1 MPPSARRTSAPAG
14 KRGKP
19 GSIKKEKT
27 KYHKQ
32 KYAREQVMQRKSGG
46 AHGKPTGHPAG
57 KSEGRRPPR
66 SARTKNIDIHLAAKV
81 SAELRVDL
89 SRFKCRLN
97 ATDLFGHD
105 LGQVFKLVPAPFVQQ
120 HLPDDVKSLRSYM
133 SKFERGAPSTVHA
146 FIMWYEWASY
156 EVNKG
161 KGHSHAAK
169 KHEFVRQGAP
179 AAEED
184 ENDEEEAR
192 EEQEDNK
199 EKSQGKVSQ
208 TRAVLSK
215 TVKEREHIRALL
227 QMCLRHNSAR
237 RRAGQHAF
245 VNHLKAKL
253 AEDADCHSLKSLRE
267 TAHHAVPYALSR
279 LLLGMVTEDMA
290 MILLHAHTLF
300 LTLQDT
306 AVTPSVIISLIGEE
320 LALDAR
326 LKAAKA
332 RLEARAAKTQTA
344 AQQQQPTDEE
354 LEDIDPDAIN
364 DPTKGERN
372 QTLIATVFATAVLV
386 ANARKLQQEDARR
399 LAHYLCFAYIEQ
411 KALRVLTAN
420 ILFMTLEKFPA
431 LWDDETVLYWLSHA
445 FFLYPK
451 LEYYRPEGV
460 QLLLRLMTMEEKPQS
475 LARGVPA
482 AVLRYAAL
490 DPLEPSTVEQLA
502 NALFRREQVT
512 MVYPMLHPVWT
523 DWFEILAQR
532 CAAGESMREHLS
544 TMVHNAI
551 APYRRGNADAPR
563 RALFQQ
569 LVSRLGQLAVQHD
582 DAEQRAEMLQMAS
595 KTVGYGPRTI
605 AKATDISELRQMPLD
620 VLDAKVHDL
629 LRQYRTTRS
638 SDPSAYA
645 NRTWILREL
654 RSCLYV
660 PLREGVACTYID
672 DAAEA
677 LLEFGFYPTPP
688 HRDTRSMN
696 RAIFL
701 FAEVFS
707 FTYAAALSRP
717 KCTLPPLNIIRA
729 YLEAEQREKTRYT
742 TGLNHSAFRKARNRI
757 VEALENSSKRS
768 VLFYVERDMHILL
781 VLLFLVLSTD
791 DHTNEEAKALATST
805 VPDLCQFFL
814 AGSLETIDLFFD
826 VLMSL
831 VMRSTAPIHVMPLL
845 ACIRRIATGY
855 LLKFARYVRERVTL
869 DLVLAPLREAF
880 HTDDREKARQAKARG
895 EVDKD
900 DSDEDD
906 DEGEAYNDNDKHS
919 DGGEEPQEKK
929 DEGEEDSDATSDTS
943 ESDESTGTE
952 STAPDDEADDDDAET
967 TSAGDA
973 DAAMEGEL
981 EDEGEDDDEE
991 EEAPTQ
997 QYVDALKGMIGNV
1010 DLQFVYPVDTSNKDK
1025 SNVVRAIQIAARV
1038 GASMR
1043 SPLMLHIF
1051 QVLLAVC
1058 RENVKSPDDVVFN
1071 SAISSLQLLMMS
1083 RHRYFGRFLAPEE
1096 LFQLLSDI
1104 QSFCRKLEHVLV
1116 RKESQSAKHA
1126 VVIRRRMALLK
1137 DVALRVFHFTAFL
1150 AYKNHADEDVRVTL
1164 VEFYKSIFCDR
1175 GWDDKKRLPGIK
1187 RDMHHYRHGFGWV
1200 VLPTAFEKFREVEG
1214 IAGPQRVRVFKGC
1227 CQMIEAMLPRLSGLG
1242 VSLKTATGAAIA
1254 SFLQSTT
1261 VRGVYEMKYTL
1272 LYDYFHCLKMVAKYN
1287 SRVHLD
1293 TAWLASVVEEVV
1305 NEDAFQVSAASIRLL
1320 AALER
1325 LLGLTPRARETK
1337 APVPVKLLYQQFEKQ
1352 GRKEKAAFYKRAKRV
1367 RAKVVKALVAYR
1379 NGDLTD
1385 AERALKRR
1393 RRETM
1398 KIDDRLKRQVL
1409 REERSRVLTKEE
1421 REEKRKRIMMAK
1433 QERIAKNRE
1442 RKRRLH
1448 EHREKAFQRWREQ
1461 KLASAAAME

>member
-1 MPPSARRTSAPAG
+1 MPPSARRASAPAG
-14 KRGKP
+14 KRGKS
-19 GSIKKEKT
+19 GSIKKEKAT
-27 KYHKQ
+27 YHKQ
-32 KYAREQVMQRKSGG
+32 KYAREQMMQRKRGG
-46 AHGKPTGHPAG
+46 AQGKPSTSHQAG
-57 KSEGRRPPR
+57 SSAGQRQPR
-66 SARTKNIDIHLAAKV
+66 SARTNNIDIHLAAKV

-89 SRFKCRLN
+89 SKFKCRLN
-97 ATDLFGHD
+97 ATDLFGQD
-105 LGQVFKLVPAPFVQQ
+105 LGQVFKFIPPPFVQQ
-120 HLPDDVKSLRSYM
+120 HLPDDVRSLRSYM
-133 SKFERGAPSTVHA
+133 SKFERGAPSIVHA

-156 EVNKG
+156 ELNKG
-161 KGHSHAAK
+161 KSHGHSSK
-169 KHEFVRQGAP
+169 KHEFGRQEAP
-179 AAEED
+179 AAGDD
-184 ENDEEEAR
+184 EIDEREAQ
-192 EEQEDNK
+192 EEQDANN
-199 EKSQGKVSQ
+199 EKKHGKFSQ
-208 TRAVLSK
+208 TRAALSK

-227 QMCLRHNSAR
+227 QMCLRHNSSR
-237 RRAGQHAF
+237 RREGQHAF
-245 VNHLKAKL
+245 VNHLKTKL
-253 AEDADCHSLKSLRE
+253 ADDADCHSLKSLRE
-267 TAHHAVPYALSR
+267 TAHHAIPYALSR

-300 LTLQDT
+300 LALRETT
-306 AVTPSVIISLIGEE
+306 VTPSVILSLIGEE
-320 LALDAR
+320 LTLDAR
-326 LKAAKA
+326 LKAAKT
-332 RLEARAAKTQTA
+332 RLEARAAKTHTMT
-344 AQQQQPTDEE
+344 QQQPADEE
-354 LEDIDPDAIN
+354 LDDIDPDAIN

-372 QTLIATVFATAVLV
+372 QRLIATVFAAAVLV
-386 ANARKLQQEDARR
+386 ANTHKLQLEDARH

-420 ILFMTLEKFPA
+420 ILFKTFEAFPA
-431 LWDDETVLYWLSHA
+431 LWEDKTVLDWLSYA
-445 FFLYPK
+445 FFIYPK

-460 QLLLRLMTMEEKPQS
+460 QLLLRLMMMEEKPQNMAKG
-475 LARGVPA
+475 LPDV
-482 AVLRYAAL
+482 VLRYAAM

-502 NALFRREQVT
+502 NALFRKEQVT
-512 MVYPMLHPVWT
+512 MVYPMVHPVWT
-523 DWFEILAQR
+523 DWFEIVVQR
-532 CAAGESMREHLS
+532 CAAGESMKEHLS
-544 TMVHNAI
+544 TMMHNAI

-569 LVSRLGQLAVQHD
+569 LVSRLGQLAVQND

-595 KTVGYGPRTI
+595 KTVGYGQRTL
-605 AKATDISELRQMPLD
+605 AKATDISELRCLPLD
-620 VLDAKVHDL
+620 MLDRKVRDL
-629 LRQYRTTRS
+629 LRQYRAILN

-645 NRTWILREL
+645 NRTWVLREL

-660 PLREGVACTYID
+660 PLRDGVACTYID
-672 DAAEA
+672 EAAEA

-696 RAIFL
+696 RAVFL

-717 KCTLPPLNIIRA
+717 KCTLCPLNIIHA
-729 YLEAEQREKTRYT
+729 YLEAERREKTRYT
-742 TGLNHSAFRKARNRI
+742 TGLNHGIFRKARNRI
-757 VEALENSSKRS
+757 VEALEKTSKRS
-768 VLFYVERDMHILL
+768 VLFYAERDMHILL

-805 VPDLCQFFL
+805 VPDLCHFFL
-814 AGSLETIDLFFD
+814 TGSLETIDLFFD
-826 VLMSL
+826 VLMAL
-831 VMRSTAPIHVMPLL
+831 VMRSTAPIHVIPLL
-845 ACIRRIATGY
+845 TCIRRIATGY

-880 HTDDREKARQAKARG
+880 HTDDREKARQAKAKG
-895 EVDKD
+895 EIDKD
-900 DSDEDD
+900 DSDDD
-906 DEGEAYNDNDKHS
+906 DDNDNESNTCNDNDKDDEDGEDEEDDS
-919 DGGEEPQEKK
+919 DG
-929 DEGEEDSDATSDTS
+929 TSDIS
-943 ESDESTGTE
+943 ESEESTSTE
-952 STAPDDEADDDDAET
+952 TTAPDDEAEDDNGEAAATADE
-967 TSAGDA
+967 
-973 DAAMEGEL
+973 DAAMEE
-981 EDEGEDDDEE
+981 EPEEENDDDEEE

-997 QYVDALKGMIGNV
+997 QYIDALKGMIGNV
-1010 DLQFVYPVDTSNKDK
+1010 DLQFVYPVDASNKDK

-1043 SPLMLHIF
+1043 SPLILHIF

-1058 RENVKSPDDVVFN
+1058 RENVKSPDDVIFN
-1071 SAISSLQLLMMS
+1071 SAISSIQLLMMS
-1083 RHRYFGRFLAPEE
+1083 KHRYFGRFLVAEE

-1104 QSFCRKLEHVLV
+1104 QSFCRKLDHVLV
-1116 RKESQSAKHA
+1116 RKESKSAKHA
-1126 VVIRRRMALLK
+1126 VVIRRRMGLLR
-1137 DVALRVFHFTAFL
+1137 DVALRVFHFVAFL
-1150 AYKNHADEDVRVTL
+1150 AYKNHAGEDVRVTL

-1242 VSLKTATGAAIA
+1242 MSLKTATGVAIA

-1261 VRGVYEMKYTL
+1261 IRGVYEMKYTL
-1272 LYDYFHCLKMVAKYN
+1272 LYDYLHCLKMVAKYN

-1293 TAWLASVVEEVV
+1293 TVWLASVVEEAV
-1305 NEDAFQVSAASIRLL
+1305 NDDSFQMSAASIRLL

-1325 LLGLTPRARETK
+1325 LLSLTPRAKETK
-1337 APVPVKLLYQQFEKQ
+1337 APVPVKVLYQQFEKQ

-1367 RAKVVKALVAYR
+1367 REKVVKALVAYR

-1409 REERSRVLTKEE
+1409 REERSRTLTKEE
-1421 REEKRKRIMMAK
+1421 KEEKRKRIMMAK

-1461 KLASAAAME
+1461 KLATAAAME